1 MQGRYD
7 GVTRKSTAEYVIAEG
22 DFLIAVQVRTGNKK
36 YFIWIVKSIVFFIM
50 KEISSKIYRDD
61 MTE

>member
-1 MQGRYD
+1 MNMSPSVQDYFFLF
-7 GVTRKSTAEYVIAEG
+7 VII
-22 DFLIAVQVRTGNKK
+22 DIYSFIAVQVRTGNKK